1 MFTIGEFSRITGL
14 TVKTLRFY
22 HENGLLV
29 PAAVDPATGY
39 RSYDA
44 HNVQRAHVIVAL
56 RDLDFSLDDIATIL
70 ADCAEDEDL
79 VDFLEQQRTSLRS
92 RLSQLT
98 STVRQIDKLIHQQ
111 RRRRE
116 EQEMSQTQ
124 FEIEERE
131 IEPMLVAGIRMKGKY
146 SDCGRGF
153 ATLGKRVGRH
163 IAGKPLCLYYDGE
176 YREDDADFEPCFPIR
191 RAVEI
196 AGIEIR
202 QLPACRC
209 VALVH
214 RGPYDELGR
223 SYERALR
230 TAKERGYNITL
241 PTREVYLKGP
251 GMIFRGNP
259 EKYLTEIQ
267 LPVERP

>member
-1 MFTIGEFSRITGL
+1 
-14 TVKTLRFY
+14 
-22 HENGLLV
+22 
-29 PAAVDPATGY
+29 
-39 RSYDA
+39 
-44 HNVQRAHVIVAL
+44 VIVAL

-79 VDFLEQQRTSLRS
+79 VDFLEKQRTSLKS

-98 STVRQIDKLIHQQ
+98 STVRQIDELIHQQ

-116 EQEMSQTQ
+116 EQKMSQST

-196 AGIEIR
+196 EGIDIR
-202 QLPACRC
+202 NLPACRC
-209 VALVH
+209 VTLVH
-214 RGPYDELGR
+214 RGPYNELGR

-230 TAKERGYNITL
+230 AAKERGSAITL

-251 GMIFRGNP
+251 GMIFRGNA

-267 LPVERP
+267 LPVERT